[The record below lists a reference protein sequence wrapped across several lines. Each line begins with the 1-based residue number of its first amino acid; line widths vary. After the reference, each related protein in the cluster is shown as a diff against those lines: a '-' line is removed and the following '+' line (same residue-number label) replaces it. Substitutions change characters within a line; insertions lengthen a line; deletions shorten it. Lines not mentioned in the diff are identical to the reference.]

1 MFRSGGVLSS
11 ALVAVVIC
19 AAGSTTALALDRDG
33 RGGGS
38 SRYNG
43 GHGGGHGGGGGWGGS
58 RGHSGNNFSFSISLG
73 NSRGWCPPP
82 ARYCPPPVRYCPPP
96 VVVVPP
102 CPPVYVAPR
111 PYYAPP
117 VVVVE
122 RPRPVVVERE
132 VIVQAPPQVI
142 ERQVIVQREPAP
154 TEVMVVNR
162 PSTTATYASE
172 TISTSQALATA
183 PTSGGFV
190 RESMVS
196 ESELAAANSMPAL
209 DRGLLY
215 WRAGKLAAA
224 QASLRSHLVSQPDD
238 ARAMRLLAVMM
249 LDDGHDVDAA
259 SLMLSAYRKDPSLA
273 NSSLDPSVYQV
284 SHTRWTQ
291 LRNTALESAQRSRTD
306 GSWLL
311 ASVMLQSDNQKDL
324 ARDMLDRSR
333 AAGLDTSV
341 SQSMKQAL
349 GT

>member
-11 ALVAVVIC
+11 ALVAVVVC

-33 RGGGS
+33 RGGGG
-38 SRYNG
+38 SRFN
-43 GHGGGHGGGGGWGGS
+43 GGGGWSGN
-58 RGHSGNNFSFSISLG
+58 RGHSGSNFSFNISLG

-82 ARYCPPPVRYCPPP
+82 ARYCPPPVYIAPRYCPPP
-96 VVVVPP
+96 IVVVPP
-102 CPPVYVAPR
+102 CEPVYIAPR
-111 PYYAPP
+111 RYYTPP

-122 RPRPVVVERE
+122 RPRPVYVERE
-132 VIVQAPPQVI
+132 VIVQAPPQVV

-162 PSTTATYASE
+162 PATSAAYANE
-172 TISTSQALATA
+172 TISTSQALLTTAT
-183 PTSGGFV
+183 TGGFV

-196 ESELAAANSMPAL
+196 EAELSAAVSMPAM

-249 LDDGHDVDAA
+249 LDDGHDADAA
-259 SLMLSAYRKDPSLA
+259 LLMLSAYRKAPSLA
-273 NSSLDPSVYQV
+273 GSSLDPSVYQV
-284 SHTRWTQ
+284 SGARWTQ

-306 GSWLL
+306 GAWLL

-333 AAGLDTSV
+333 ASGLDNTV

-349 GT
+349 GG

>member
-33 RGGGS
+33 RGGGGG

-43 GHGGGHGGGGGWGGS
+43 GHGGGGGGWGGN

-82 ARYCPPPVRYCPPP
+82 VRYRPPPVRYCPPP
-96 VVVVPP
+96 VVIVPP
-102 CPPVYVAPR
+102 CEPVYIAPR
-111 PYYAPP
+111 RYYSPP

-122 RPRPVVVERE
+122 RPRPVYVERE

-162 PSTTATYASE
+162 PTTNTTYASE

-183 PTSGGFV
+183 PATGGFV

-196 ESELAAANSMPAL
+196 ESELSAAASMPAM

-249 LDDGHDVDAA
+249 LDDGHDADAA

-273 NSSLDPSVYQV
+273 SSSLDPSVYQV
-284 SHTRWTQ
+284 SAARWTQ
-291 LRNTALESAQRSRTD
+291 LRDAALESAQRSRTD

-333 AAGLDTSV
+333 AAGLDSSV
-341 SQSMKQAL
+341 SQSMKSAL
-349 GT
+349 SS